1 MLGKNYFETS
11 QVRSFNPDIKSIVFI
26 SYRRT
31 VCDKFMARKC
41 SEILKQIGLDYW
53 LDEDDKCMQTAQ
65 AQNDDIKTALCIERG
80 LDVSFALLGIIGPG
94 TFTSPWIPYEIGGA
108 RGRQRY
114 AKPFKETPSLDQPHP
129 LIAHLIHEVDISKV
143 PAFVSLGIPL
153 TTPEEVEKWAHSVA
167 NILQKKHQRVPLY
180 EAKSIQDDH
189 GIRDIYEKNSRQL
202 KPTPLY

>member
-1 MLGKNYFETS
+1 
-11 QVRSFNPDIKSIVFI
+11 
-26 SYRRT
+26 
-31 VCDKFMARKC
+31 MARKC
-41 SEILKQIGLDYW
+41 VEILKEVDRLDYW
-53 LDEDDKCMQTAQ
+53 LDEDDKCMQHAQ

-80 LDVSFALLGIIGPG
+80 LDASSALLGIIGPG

-114 AKPFKETPSLDQPHP
+114 AQPFKETPPLDQPHP

-153 TTPEEVEKWAHSVA
+153 TTSEEVEKWAHSVA
-167 NILQKKHQRVPLY
+167 DILQKKHQGVPLY
-180 EAKSIQDDH
+180 EAKSIQDNH
-189 GIRDIYEKNSRQL
+189 GIQDIYEKNSRLL